1 MTINLE
7 NINNPEDIENNEVA
21 EHLSILERYI
31 LTYIKFRSN
40 NAHIYYGSN
49 EDIAK
54 HAQCKLAS
62 AKTKVNQLIRQ
73 GYLDKG
79 VDEYGRRTLTP
90 TEKYYIPLDG
100 VNMSNKSKSLM
111 KQDIQNFERMEK
123 QYKQDIAELKKRV
136 SKAEQERDNLKHLLI
151 TLQDALAKRGIT
163 YDDLEKMLEEEENSK
178 AISKEPLNNEITIE
192 KPLETKDEEVV
203 LPPFVHTD
211 ISFNDMRHRELPVNH
226 DVSEPSETNQDTS
239 DVQKVIDDILAK
251 FQIPTVC

>member
-7 NINNPEDIENNEVA
+7 NINNSEDIENNEVA

-31 LTYIKFRSN
+31 LTYIKFRTN

-54 HAQCKLAS
+54 HAQCKLSS

-73 GYLDKG
+73 GYLNKG

-90 TEKYYIPLDG
+90 TTKYYIPLDG

-123 QYKQDIAELKKRV
+123 QYKQDISALKQQI
-136 SKAEQERDNLKHLLI
+136 ADITLERDDLDKA
-151 TLQDALAKRGIT
+151 LQKIIKGLEKRGISLKEVQAMIKEE
-163 YDDLEKMLEEEENSK
+163 DDYRPIMPKVL
-178 AISKEPLNNEITIE
+178 PTIE
-192 KPLETKDEEVV
+192 KPLERPAETPVS
-203 LPPFVHTD
+203 
-211 ISFNDMRHRELPVNH
+211 ISDNAAAN
-226 DVSEPSETNQDTS
+226 
-239 DVQKVIDDILAK
+239 DVQAKINEILAK
-251 FQIPTVC
+251 FQIPAV

>member
-7 NINNPEDIENNEVA
+7 NINNSEDIENNEVA

-54 HAQCKLAS
+54 HAQCKLSS

-90 TEKYYIPLDG
+90 TQKYYIPLDG

-111 KQDIQNFERMEK
+111 KQDIQNFERMDK
-123 QYKQDIAELKKRV
+123 QYKQDLSALKQQIADITL
-136 SKAEQERDNLKHLLI
+136 ERDDLDKA
-151 TLQDALAKRGIT
+151 LQKIIKGLEKRGISLKEVQT
-163 YDDLEKMLEEEENSK
+163 MIKEEDDYQATMPEVL
-178 AISKEPLNNEITIE
+178 PTIE
-192 KPLETKDEEVV
+192 KPLERPTE
-203 LPPFVHTD
+203 T
-211 ISFNDMRHRELPVNH
+211 PVSIRDNAAA
-226 DVSEPSETNQDTS
+226 N
-239 DVQKVIDDILAK
+239 DVQAKIDEILAK
-251 FQIPTVC
+251 FKIPEDYSMVM

>member
-7 NINNPEDIENNEVA
+7 NINNPEDIENNEVV

-79 VDEYGRRTLTP
+79 QDEYGRRTLTP
-90 TEKYYIPLDG
+90 TTKYYIPLDG

-123 QYKQDIAELKKRV
+123 QYKQDLSSLKQQIADITL
-136 SKAEQERDNLKHLLI
+136 ERDELDK
-151 TLQDALAKRGIT
+151 ALHKIIKGLEKRGISLKEVQT
-163 YDDLEKMLEEEENSK
+163 MIKEEDDYQPTMPEVL
-178 AISKEPLNNEITIE
+178 PTIE
-192 KPLETKDEEVV
+192 KPLEKPAETPVS
-203 LPPFVHTD
+203 
-211 ISFNDMRHRELPVNH
+211 ISDNTAAN
-226 DVSEPSETNQDTS
+226 
-239 DVQKVIDDILAK
+239 DVQAKIDEILAK
-251 FQIPTVC
+251 FKIPEDYSRVMWWLGNLLLKSKRKGA

>member
-7 NINNPEDIENNEVA
+7 NINNSEDIENNEVA

-31 LTYIKFRSN
+31 LTYIKFRTN

-54 HAQCKLAS
+54 HAQCKLSS

-73 GYLDKG
+73 GYLNKG

-90 TEKYYIPLDG
+90 TTKYYIPLDG

-123 QYKQDIAELKKRV
+123 QYKQDISALKQQI
-136 SKAEQERDNLKHLLI
+136 ADITLERDDLDKA
-151 TLQDALAKRGIT
+151 LQKIIKGLEKRGIS
-163 YDDLEKMLEEEENSK
+163 L
-178 AISKEPLNNEITIE
+178 KEAL
-192 KPLETKDEEVV
+192 
-203 LPPFVHTD
+203 
-211 ISFNDMRHRELPVNH
+211 
-226 DVSEPSETNQDTS
+226 Q
-239 DVQKVIDDILAK
+239 
-251 FQIPTVC
+251 

>member
-7 NINNPEDIENNEVA
+7 NINNYEDIENNEVT

-54 HAQCKLAS
+54 HAQCKLTS

-123 QYKQDIAELKKRV
+123 QYKQDLTTLKQQIADITL
-136 SKAEQERDNLKHLLI
+136 ERDDLDKA
-151 TLQDALAKRGIT
+151 LQKIIKGLEKRGISLKEVQAMIKKE
-163 YDDLEKMLEEEENSK
+163 DDYQPTMPKVL
-178 AISKEPLNNEITIE
+178 PTIE
-192 KPLETKDEEVV
+192 KPLKRPAGT
-203 LPPFVHTD
+203 
-211 ISFNDMRHRELPVNH
+211 PVIVN
-226 DVSEPSETNQDTS
+226 NAAAN
-239 DVQKVIDDILAK
+239 DVQAKIDEILAK
-251 FQIPTVC
+251 FQIPEDYSMVM

>member
-7 NINNPEDIENNEVA
+7 NINNSEDIENNEVA

-54 HAQCKLAS
+54 HAQCKLTS

-90 TEKYYIPLDG
+90 TTKYYIPLDG

-123 QYKQDIAELKKRV
+123 QYKQDISALKQQI
-136 SKAEQERDNLKHLLI
+136 ADITLERDDLDKA
-151 TLQDALAKRGIT
+151 LQKIIKGLEKRGISLKEVQAMIKEE
-163 YDDLEKMLEEEENSK
+163 DDYQPTMPEVL
-178 AISKEPLNNEITIE
+178 PTIE
-192 KPLETKDEEVV
+192 KPLERPAETPVS
-203 LPPFVHTD
+203 
-211 ISFNDMRHRELPVNH
+211 ISHNVAAN
-226 DVSEPSETNQDTS
+226 
-239 DVQKVIDDILAK
+239 DVQAKIDEILAK
-251 FQIPTVC
+251 FKMTEDYCRLI

>member
-7 NINNPEDIENNEVA
+7 NINNAEDIENNEVA

-79 VDEYGRRTLTP
+79 QDEYGRRTLTP
-90 TEKYYIPLDG
+90 TTKYYIPLDG

-123 QYKQDIAELKKRV
+123 QYKQDIAELKHKV
-136 SKAEQERDNLKHLLI
+136 ADITSERDDLNKAVQKIIKGLE
-151 TLQDALAKRGIT
+151 KRGIPLQEVQAMIKDE
-163 YDDLEKMLEEEENSK
+163 DDYQPTIQEVLPTIE
-178 AISKEPLNNEITIE
+178 EPLEMIEEIPVIVNDNNDSVN
-192 KPLETKDEEVV
+192 ETQAKINE
-203 LPPFVHTD
+203 
-211 ISFNDMRHRELPVNH
+211 
-226 DVSEPSETNQDTS
+226 
-239 DVQKVIDDILAK
+239 ILAK
-251 FQIPTVC
+251 FKIPAIC

>member
-7 NINNPEDIENNEVA
+7 NINNSVDIENNEVV

-54 HAQCKLAS
+54 HAQCKLTS

-90 TEKYYIPLDG
+90 TTKYYIPLDG

-123 QYKQDIAELKKRV
+123 QYKQDLSTLKQQIADITL
-136 SKAEQERDNLKHLLI
+136 ERDDLDK
-151 TLQDALAKRGIT
+151 ALRKIIKGLEKRGISLKEVQAMIKEE
-163 YDDLEKMLEEEENSK
+163 DDYQPTMPEVL
-178 AISKEPLNNEITIE
+178 PTIE
-192 KPLETKDEEVV
+192 KPLERAAETPVS
-203 LPPFVHTD
+203 
-211 ISFNDMRHRELPVNH
+211 ISDNAAAN
-226 DVSEPSETNQDTS
+226 
-239 DVQKVIDDILAK
+239 DVQAKIDEILAK
-251 FQIPTVC
+251 FKVPAVCWIYTILWSYYLFP

>member
-7 NINNPEDIENNEVA
+7 NINNSEDIENNEVA

-54 HAQCKLAS
+54 HAQCKLSS

-123 QYKQDIAELKKRV
+123 QYKQNLSALKQQIADITL
-136 SKAEQERDNLKHLLI
+136 ERDDLDKA
-151 TLQDALAKRGIT
+151 LQKIIKGLEKRGISLKEVQT
-163 YDDLEKMLEEEENSK
+163 MIKEEDDYQPTMPEVL
-178 AISKEPLNNEITIE
+178 PTIE
-192 KPLETKDEEVV
+192 KPVS
-203 LPPFVHTD
+203 
-211 ISFNDMRHRELPVNH
+211 ISDNAAAN
-226 DVSEPSETNQDTS
+226 
-239 DVQKVIDDILAK
+239 DVQAKIDEILAK
-251 FQIPTVC
+251 FQMTEDYCKVM

>member
-54 HAQCKLAS
+54 HAQCKLTS

-90 TEKYYIPLDG
+90 TTKYYIPLDG

-123 QYKQDIAELKKRV
+123 QYKQDIAELKQQIANIT
-136 SKAEQERDNLKHLLI
+136 SERDDLNKAVQKIIKGLE
-151 TLQDALAKRGIT
+151 KRGIS
-163 YDDLEKMLEEEENSK
+163 L
-178 AISKEPLNNEITIE
+178 NEIQAMIKEDDDYQPTIQEVLPTIE
-192 KPLETKDEEVV
+192 KPLEIIEETPV
-203 LPPFVHTD
+203 
-211 ISFNDMRHRELPVNH
+211 IINNYNDSVN
-226 DVSEPSETNQDTS
+226 ETQAKINE
-239 DVQKVIDDILAK
+239 ILAK
-251 FQIPTVC
+251 FQIPASY

>member
-7 NINNPEDIENNEVA
+7 NINNAETIENNEVVETT
-21 EHLSILERYI
+21 EHLTLTERYI
-31 LTYIKFRSN
+31 LTYIKFRTN
-40 NAHIYYGSN
+40 NNYTYYGSN

-54 HAQCKLAS
+54 HAQCKLTS

-123 QYKQDIAELKKRV
+123 QYKNNIAELKRDRDSLEHLCAMLRNAFF
-136 SKAEQERDNLKHLLI
+136 SK
-151 TLQDALAKRGIT
+151 G
-163 YDDLEKMLEEEENSK
+163 
-178 AISKEPLNNEITIE
+178 
-192 KPLETKDEEVV
+192 
-203 LPPFVHTD
+203 
-211 ISFNDMRHRELPVNH
+211 
-226 DVSEPSETNQDTS
+226 
-239 DVQKVIDDILAK
+239 
-251 FQIPTVC
+251 

>member
-7 NINNPEDIENNEVA
+7 NINNSEDIENNEVA

-90 TEKYYIPLDG
+90 TTKYYIPLDG

-111 KQDIQNFERMEK
+111 KQDIQNFVRMEK
-123 QYKQDIAELKKRV
+123 QYKNDIAELKRDRDSLEHLCAMLRNAFL
-136 SKAEQERDNLKHLLI
+136 SKGY
-151 TLQDALAKRGIT
+151 TLNDV
-163 YDDLEKMLEEEENSK
+163 EKMV
-178 AISKEPLNNEITIE
+178 A
-192 KPLETKDEEVV
+192 DEERKK
-203 LPPFVHTD
+203 LKNGFSENQNYDFSIEEQSKTIDEPITQEIQPIINTD
-211 ISFNDMRHRELPVNH
+211 ISFNSLNH
-226 DVSEPSETNQDTS
+226 SSSTMISDTS
-239 DVQKVIDDILAK
+239 DDDPQAKIDEIIAK
-251 FQIPTVC
+251 FQIPAV

>member
-7 NINNPEDIENNEVA
+7 NINNAEDIENNEVA

-79 VDEYGRRTLTP
+79 QDEYGRRTLTP
-90 TEKYYIPLDG
+90 TTKYYIPLDG

-123 QYKQDIAELKKRV
+123 QYKQDIAELKQQIANIT
-136 SKAEQERDNLKHLLI
+136 SERDDLNKAVQKIIKGLE
-151 TLQDALAKRGIT
+151 KRGIS
-163 YDDLEKMLEEEENSK
+163 L
-178 AISKEPLNNEITIE
+178 NEIQAMIKEDDDYQPTIQEVLPTIE
-192 KPLETKDEEVV
+192 KPLEMIEETPVI
-203 LPPFVHTD
+203 
-211 ISFNDMRHRELPVNH
+211 ISNNTV
-226 DVSEPSETNQDTS
+226 TN
-239 DVQKVIDDILAK
+239 DVQAKIDEILAK